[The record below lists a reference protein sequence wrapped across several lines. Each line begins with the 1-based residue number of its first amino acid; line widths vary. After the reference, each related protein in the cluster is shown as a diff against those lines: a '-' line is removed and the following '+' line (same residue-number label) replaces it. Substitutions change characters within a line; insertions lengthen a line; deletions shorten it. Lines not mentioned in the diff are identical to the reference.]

1 MIVVDTNTIA
11 YLYLPTDFTDYCEQ
25 LLSIDR
31 EWVAPS
37 LWRSELRNIL
47 ALYLRKSILDFA
59 AACNIQS
66 QAELLLSGNE
76 YMVDSINVLALCAE
90 SSCSAYDCEFVSLAR
105 SLNTRLITH
114 DKNLLK
120 TFPAIGITAKDFIAL
135 LS

>member
-25 LLSIDR
+25 LLKIDR
-31 EWVAPS
+31 EWAAPS

-47 ALYLRKSILDFA
+47 ALYLRKSILDFD

-66 QAELLLSGNE
+66 QAEILLSGNE
-76 YMVDSINVLALCAE
+76 YMVDSVSVLALCAE

-114 DKNLLK
+114 DRKLLQA
-120 TFPAIGITAKDFIAL
+120 FPETGITAKDFIV
-135 LS
+135 LSS